1 MIPLDS
7 EEPVVCIGVESSFDL
22 SAIPRIKEHNLLRM
36 FLFAVISSNKERN
49 LCNDYLEIL

>member
-22 SAIPRIKEHNLLRM
+22 SAIPKIKEHNLLRM